1 MTKITLKIKI
11 KNMNSVF
18 YFLYKIMKYIVPFYF
33 RLEDYISDTQIILTI
48 FSWPWK
54 KLEFQRLVYG
64 YYYNSHSL
72 NLMQIHPHEV
82 KILQIHNARPEFV
95 KNITAVNQSES
106 SILIR
111 CNYHV

>member
-18 YFLYKIMKYIVPFYF
+18 YFLYRIMKYIVPFYF

-72 NLMQIHPHEV
+72 NLHFKKKAAFCIIFIRFVFLSPGLIPIWDNHV
-82 KILQIHNARPEFV
+82 YIVLLQ
-95 KNITAVNQSES
+95 
-106 SILIR
+106 
-111 CNYHV
+111 

>member
-1 MTKITLKIKI
+1 
-11 KNMNSVF
+11 MNSVF
-18 YFLYKIMKYIVPFYF
+18 YFLYRIMKYIVPFYF

-72 NLMQIHPHEV
+72 NLHFKKKAAFCIIFIRFVFLSPGLIPIWDNHV
-82 KILQIHNARPEFV
+82 YIVLLQ
-95 KNITAVNQSES
+95 
-106 SILIR
+106 
-111 CNYHV
+111 